1 MNKDGEKPKLPI
13 KPDLKTQKLQLM
25 EDIASAKIK
34 ALYFKSEGNKRAW
47 DSWERV
53 VDCLEKKLK
62 DLKGK

>member
-1 MNKDGEKPKLPI
+1 MSNEGKDYRPI

-47 DSWERV
+47 DSWQKV
-53 VDCLEKKLK
+53 VDCLESKLEK
-62 DLKGK
+62 LKGK